1 MPYGEPAATLCP
13 ASEHCQDEERVSL
26 DVQPVHRLFFLLS
39 LLGSQRLLATEQFI
53 DLNLTLYFSRWGSD
67 SNLSSDLTLLASGPA
82 SLVWCL
88 CLQNVGERSITEQE
102 EEPLAS

>member
-1 MPYGEPAATLCP
+1 MKYLKKEM
-13 ASEHCQDEERVSL
+13 EK
-26 DVQPVHRLFFLLS
+26 
-39 LLGSQRLLATEQFI
+39 LA
-53 DLNLTLYFSRWGSD
+53 D